1 MIRYSIKSLTNKKT
15 ISILFSIAVCIA
27 VSISM
32 LAINIS
38 FQIEEGFYQ
47 ADKKYD
53 IIIGPKG
60 SKTQLIMSSLFFS
73 DDPLG
78 QIDKD
83 YLDEIS
89 KKYKVNKII
98 PLAMADSYK
107 GNRVIGTTIDL
118 LDNYNFEKGNIFSK
132 DFDIVIGSN
141 IAERY
146 NISIGDKLITSHGT
160 SEIAEEHHNSP
171 YTVTGILKKTNTS
184 YDNTCF
190 TTVGSVW
197 NAHKDHH
204 HEAEDKDEH
213 QEEHEHEDEHE
224 NEHEHIDGEK
234 HEHHMGYTA
243 LLIKTGNLAIA
254 NDIEIS
260 LKEDLKVQAINTT
273 KVLRG
278 LAGNIDMSK
287 QVALLLC
294 SIIVILAVIL
304 TCVMSFLMLVN
315 SKKDIEI
322 LKFLGMKKGKVFTY
336 IISQVVMLIV
346 ISIGISLIINNSV
359 LSIANNIS
367 SKLGIILD
375 VSKKYPQELYVT
387 LVYIVIIIVSTLIY
401 TYVLTKGEDNK

>member
-27 VSISM
+27 VSISK

-38 FQIEEGFYQ
+38 SQIEEGFYQ

-53 IIIGPKG
+53 IIIGAKG

-89 KKYKVNKII
+89 KKYKVNKIV

-146 NISIGDKLITSHGT
+146 NLSIGDKLITSHGT
-160 SEIAEEHHNSP
+160 SEMAEEHHNSP

-204 HEAEDKDEH
+204 HEEEDKDEH
-213 QEEHEHEDEHE
+213 QDEHDD
-224 NEHEHIDGEK
+224 EHEHIDGEK

-273 KVLRG
+273 KVLRS
-278 LAGNIDMSK
+278 LVGNIDMSK

-294 SIIVILAVIL
+294 GIIVVLAVIL
-304 TCVMSFLMLVN
+304 TCVMSFFMLVN

-322 LKFLGMKKGKVFTY
+322 LKFLGMKKGKIFTY
-336 IISQVVMLIV
+336 IISQIVMLIV
-346 ISIGISLIINNSV
+346 ISIGISVIINSWV

-375 VSKKYPQELYVT
+375 VSKKYPQEFYIT
-387 LVYIVIIIVSTLIY
+387 LVYIIIIIVSTLIY